1 MHVIKRS
8 GKKVDFDKSKI
19 LNAIKAANND
29 IKRCDKKA
37 AMQYKEIMA
46 AATIVSHNIKKQN
59 TDISV
64 EDIQDLVEKTLM
76 ESGHYEVAK
85 TYIEYRHDHN
95 RRREI
100 RKHLEDVY
108 DQIIYGDA
116 KDSDLRRDNANIDT
130 DAPMGQMLK
139 IGTEAMKHFIDTYV
153 LDPDVRQ
160 ADKDGYIHVHD
171 KDFSLFTFNCC
182 EIDLL
187 KLFKGGFSTGHGF
200 LREPNSIRS
209 AAALTAI
216 AIQSNQNNMFG
227 GQGVNAFD
235 FAMAPYVDKSFV
247 KAVKHAANE
256 WLKFNGFEEYDMDF
270 SDMKYGMPIGK
281 AREIISNN
289 LNPKYVH
296 QCHEL
301 DADRI
306 YSVAMANTEEETKQA
321 MEALIHNLNTLH
333 SRAGSQ
339 CPFSS
344 LNFGCDV
351 SPEGHLVIDKLLDAI
366 DNGLGHGET
375 AIFPIAIFQ
384 VKSGFNYNPGDP
396 NYDLFEKSCKV
407 SAKRLFPNFVNEN
420 VSYNAQYYK
429 PGNYNSLVATMG

>member
-1 MHVIKRS
+1 MYVIKRS
-8 GKKVDFDKSKI
+8 GEKVDFDKSKI

-29 IKRCDKKA
+29 VKRCDGTKT
-37 AMQYKEIMA
+37 MPYKEVMA
-46 AATIVSHNIKKQN
+46 AATIISHNIKKQN
-59 TDISV
+59 ADISV
-64 EDIQDLVEKTLM
+64 EKIQDLVEKALM

-85 TYIEYRHDHN
+85 AYIEYRHDHN

-100 RKHLEDVY
+100 RKHLNEVY

-160 ADKDGYIHVHD
+160 ADTNGYLHIHD
-171 KDFSLFTFNCC
+171 KDFSLFTYNCC

-187 KLFKGGFSTGHGF
+187 KLFRGGFSTGHGF

-247 KAVKHAANE
+247 KAVNHTVDE
-256 WLKFNGFEEYDMDF
+256 WFKFNGYEEYPMDF
-270 SDMKYGMPIGK
+270 DSMKYGMPIAI
-281 AREIISNN
+281 ARKVILDNLNKNGRLAEII
-289 LNPKYVH
+289 
-296 QCHEL
+296 

-306 YSVAMANTEEETKQA
+306 YSIATKDTEEETKQA

-384 VKSGFNYNPGDP
+384 VKSGFNYNPGDL
-396 NYDLFEKSCKV
+396 NYNLFKKACKV
-407 SAKRLFPNFVNEN
+407 SAKRLFPNFVNED
-420 VSYNAQYYK
+420 VQYNAQYYK
-429 PGNYNSLVATMG
+429 SGNYNSLVATMG